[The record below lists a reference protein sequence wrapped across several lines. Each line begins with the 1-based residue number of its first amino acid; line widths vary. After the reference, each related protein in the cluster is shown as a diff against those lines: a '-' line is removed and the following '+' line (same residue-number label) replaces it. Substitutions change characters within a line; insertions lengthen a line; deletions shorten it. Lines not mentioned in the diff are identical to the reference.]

1 MTRIVALAAGALC
14 ALLLASVPG
23 AQAAEHTVRPGES
36 VAAAVAAARAGDVV
50 RVLAGTY
57 TGNVVVDKPLTLRGV
72 GRPTLSAARRGDVVR
87 VAAPDVTI
95 EGFVVRDSG
104 ADLSAQNAGIYV
116 TPRSDRVVVRDNVLA
131 DNLFGLWIEKVS
143 APVVAGN
150 VVTGRRDLASAQRGN
165 GIQLYDTRGAQ
176 VLDNDIGY
184 TRDGIYVDVSHHAL
198 FRGNR
203 MHDLRYGTHYMNS
216 NDNVWEGNAT
226 YRNRGGLALMEVR
239 RQVVRGN
246 VAWGNEDHGIMLRTI
261 QDSVIEDNVVV
272 GNGKGFFV
280 YDAEYNVIRG
290 NLVAR
295 NAVGM
300 HVWAGSIHN
309 DVDGND
315 FIDNEDQVR
324 YVAARDQ
331 EWGRREGNYWSN
343 YAGFDADGNGVGD
356 VPYAA
361 SDVVD
366 HLAWRQPLVKLLLTS
381 PAVQSLRAVARQFP
395 LLRAPSIVD
404 RHPRMRPRHPDWS
417 AWLEHEPD

>member
-14 ALLLASVPG
+14 ALLQASVPG

-36 VAAAVAAARAGDVV
+36 VAAAVAAARAGDFV